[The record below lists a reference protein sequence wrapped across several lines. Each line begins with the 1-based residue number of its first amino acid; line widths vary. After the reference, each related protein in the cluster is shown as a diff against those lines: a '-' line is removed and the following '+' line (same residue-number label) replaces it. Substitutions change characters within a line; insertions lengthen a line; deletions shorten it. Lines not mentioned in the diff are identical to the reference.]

1 MNPVAHVRMHC
12 PALQA
17 VVALVEEEQVEPHA
31 PQLRESPCKSIQLES
46 QS

>member
-1 MNPVAHVRMHC
+1 MNPLAHVRMHC
-12 PALQA
+12 PPLQA
-17 VVALVEEEQVEPHA
+17 VVAFADTEQAEPQA